1 MKIKLHLGYTV
12 LAVGYMIAIFILS
25 EQPGG
30 DGGPLDLLPGFLSNP
45 LHVPLFAG
53 LAWCLLMSLSGGQWS
68 QTISGPL
75 YMLIG
80 VLVGGVAAL
89 DEWHQSF
96 VPGRFAGVGDFLL
109 DCVGIAALLLVHRGR
124 RNSVVAS

>member
-1 MKIKLHLGYTV
+1 
-12 LAVGYMIAIFILS
+12 MIAIFILS

-30 DGGPLDLLPGFLSNP
+30 DGGPLDLLPEFLSNP

-53 LAWCLLMSLSGGQWS
+53 LAWCLLMSLSGGQWNE
-68 QTISGPL
+68 TISGPL

-80 VLVGGVAAL
+80 GFAGAYAAL
-89 DEWHQSF
+89 DEWHQLF
-96 VPGRFAGVGDFLL
+96 MPGRFAGVGDFLL
-109 DCVGIAALLLVHRGR
+109 DCVGIAALLLVHCGR